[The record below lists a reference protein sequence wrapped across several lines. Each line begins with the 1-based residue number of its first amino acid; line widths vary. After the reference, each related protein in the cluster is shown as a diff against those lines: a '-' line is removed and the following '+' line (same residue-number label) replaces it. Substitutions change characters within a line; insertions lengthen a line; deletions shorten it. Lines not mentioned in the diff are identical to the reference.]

1 VDHSPIVVSP
11 GADGLDL
18 LRIIPGE
25 ENDLSRGPQG
35 NATHPVGPEGED
47 VMQLGKAKQ
56 FARALFRMSHI
67 VLHSG
72 FDSFGVDT

>member
-1 VDHSPIVVSP
+1 VVSP

-35 NATHPVGPEGED
+35 NATHPVGPERED
-47 VMQLGKAKQ
+47 VMQLGTAKQ
-56 FARALFRMSHI
+56 LARALFRMSQI
-67 VLHSG
+67 VPHSG